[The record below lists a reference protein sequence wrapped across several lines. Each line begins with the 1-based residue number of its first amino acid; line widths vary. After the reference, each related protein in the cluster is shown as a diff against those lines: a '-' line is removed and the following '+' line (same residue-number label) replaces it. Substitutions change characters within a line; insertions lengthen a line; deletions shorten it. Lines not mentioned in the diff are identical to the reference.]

1 VDGSASND
9 GSHMLNEARQA
20 LLLQRV
26 LNQATTLTTQEAL
39 WLGTRGGAQVLK
51 RDDIG
56 QLAVG
61 KAADFIAFDLNQL
74 AYAGAQHDPMAAL
87 IFCAPQ
93 PVDLSVINGRVIV
106 EDGELRTLELGP
118 IIERHNHI
126 SQRLIN
132 G

>member
-1 VDGSASND
+1 
-9 GSHMLNEARQA
+9 

-26 LNQATTLTTQEAL
+26 LNEATTLTTREAL

-61 KAADFIAFDLNQL
+61 KAADFIAFDLNRL

-93 PVDLSVINGRVIV
+93 PVDLSVINGRIIV
-106 EDGELRTLELGP
+106 EDGELRTVELGP
-118 IIERHNHI
+118 VIERHNRI
-126 SQRLIN
+126 SQHLIN
-132 G
+132 S